1 MLVLLGKG
9 ILDLDGKAVNSL
21 DGKPATVRGVVI
33 EALLATF
40 NDEAQLSGE
49 EKLKRWELAS
59 KIKNSAD
66 PVELT
71 VEEISLAKRLVGKAY
86 GPLIVGQTW
95 KVLEG
100 EA

>member
-9 ILDLDGKAVNSL
+9 IVDLDGKVINSL
-21 DGKPATVRGVVI
+21 SGEPATVRGVVI

-40 NDEAQLSGE
+40 NDETHLSGE

-59 KIKNSAD
+59 KIKNTAD

-71 VEEISLAKRLVGKAY
+71 AEEITLIKKLVGKAY
-86 GPLIVGQTW
+86 GPLVVGRTW
-95 KVLEG
+95 KILEG
-100 EA
+100 EV

>member
-9 ILDLDGKAVNSL
+9 IFDLEGKVVNAL
-21 DGKPATVRGVVI
+21 TGEPATVRGVVI

-40 NDEAQLSGE
+40 NDEAHLSGE

-59 KIKNSAD
+59 KIKNTAD

-71 VEEISLAKRLVGKAY
+71 LDELTLIKKLTGKAY
-86 GPLIVGQTW
+86 GPLVVGQTW
-95 KVLEG
+95 KILEG